1 MIKLSDK
8 IKNYTGPNPFS
19 DSQARNFSD
28 LKVISEFYPI
38 SQFWT
43 LFNDQHEILLGT
55 RGSGKTFLLK
65 MMRYSMLKKIEDPKA
80 QKLVEGKEFIAIYV
94 PMHLEFV
101 APFNDPSLSEEEQIT
116 FFQFGFNCKL
126 AEAYITELISILDDI
141 PDRVER
147 AKRMVSIV
155 EYLNKTWFGDKNTEI
170 YDFYALS
177 NKIVE
182 MYYRVDWSKADTS
195 DLPAVF
201 KRQICA
207 PLLSTKSVI
216 KQLLD
221 LEHEPTWI
229 VCIDEAEFLN
239 KTLQRCINNVFR
251 SDSNRI
257 ALKIATLPYYHK
269 TLETL
274 VENVSVADGN
284 DFSFR
289 VVDLKYD
296 SEDFIALTNKLC
308 SHRLTQRFCEDL
320 ECPDLESFLGKV
332 GNDDQIDYFRHEMG
346 DEASKR
352 ENIEQRII
360 SNFAPKRKENSINYE
375 NKRKTIY
382 DKYAPILF
390 VREMY
395 DLTRKGHFK
404 PGWYAGAQ
412 NVRKLA
418 QGNPRIYIQ
427 IMNDLFE
434 KAKKTSLS
442 AKAQHEV
449 VINFAKKFCEETQA
463 LEGRGPVI
471 YKELNKISNYLH
483 EKVHNGYLRTTGVA
497 FSLEYQA
504 INNYNECKEWL
515 ELAIAYSRIV
525 VENEVKICGIKENT
539 KFSLSNIYA
548 MAYWLPMRSD
558 SPEKILISQNE
569 DNVYIVKNKKKAEQK
584 WEQLSLFDEVLDD

>member
-1 MIKLSDK
+1 MIRLSDN
-8 IKNYTGPNPFS
+8 IKNYTGSNPFS
-19 DSQARNFSD
+19 DNQARNFSD
-28 LKVISEFYPI
+28 IKVISEFYPI
-38 SQFWT
+38 SKFWT

-80 QKLVEGKEFIAIYV
+80 QKLVADKEFIAIYV

-101 APFNDPSLSEEEQIT
+101 APFNDPNLSEDEQIT

-126 AEAYITELISILDDI
+126 AEALITELNSILDDI
-141 PDRVER
+141 QEPVER
-147 AKRMVSIV
+147 AKKMVALV
-155 EYLNKTWFGDKNTEI
+155 EYLDRTWFGDQKSEI
-170 YDFYALS
+170 YDFCALS
-177 NKIVE
+177 NKIIE
-182 MYYRVDWSKADTS
+182 MYYSVDWNDADLSK
-195 DLPAVF
+195 LPTVF

-207 PLLSTKSVI
+207 PLLATKLVI
-216 KQLLD
+216 KQLLNLKRD
-221 LEHEPTWI
+221 PTWI

-257 ALKIATLPYYHK
+257 ALKVATLPYYHK

-274 VENVSVADGN
+274 VTNVSVADGN

-289 VVDLKYD
+289 VVDLD
-296 SEDFIALTNKLC
+296 CNSEDFIALTNKLC
-308 SHRLTQRFCEDL
+308 SHRLKKLVKDEL
-320 ECPDLESFLGKV
+320 NCPDLESFLGKV
-332 GNDDQIDYFRHEMG
+332 GNDDQIDYYRQELG
-346 DEASKR
+346 DEEAKR
-352 ENIEQRII
+352 EIIENKIVE
-360 SNFAPKRKENSINYE
+360 NFAPKRKENA
-375 NKRKTIY
+375 IY

-395 DLTRKGHFK
+395 NLTRKGHYK

-412 NVRKLA
+412 NIRKLS

-434 KAKKTSLS
+434 KARRTTLS

-449 VINFAKKFCEETQA
+449 VMNFAKKFCEETQA

-471 YKELNKISNYLH
+471 YKELDKISNYLH
-483 EKVHNGYLRTTGVA
+483 EKVHSEYLRTTGST
-497 FSLEYQA
+497 FILEYQTS
-504 INNYNECKEWL
+504 NNYEECKEWL
-515 ELAIAYSRIV
+515 ELAIAYSRVIV
-525 VENEVKICGIKENT
+525 DDEVKICGIKENT
-539 KFSLSNIYA
+539 KFNLSNIYA
-548 MAYWLPMRSD
+548 MAYWLPMRGD

-569 DNVYIVKNKKKAEQK
+569 TNFYTVKRKKTVEQEWK
-584 WEQLSLFDEVLDD
+584 QLSLFGEVSDD

>member
-1 MIKLSDK
+1 MIRLSDN

-19 DSQARNFSD
+19 DNQPRNFSD
-28 LKVISEFYPI
+28 IKVINEFYPI
-38 SQFWT
+38 SKFWT

-80 QKLVEGKEFIAIYV
+80 QKLVADKEFIAIYV

-101 APFNDPSLSEEEQIT
+101 APFNDPNLSDDEQIT

-126 AEAYITELISILDDI
+126 AEALITELNSILDDI
-141 PDRVER
+141 QERVER
-147 AKRMVSIV
+147 AKKMVAIV
-155 EYLNKTWFGDKNTEI
+155 EYLDRTWFGDQKSEI

-182 MYYRVDWSKADTS
+182 MYYSVNWNDADLSK
-195 DLPAVF
+195 LPVVF

-207 PLLSTKSVI
+207 PLLATKLVI
-216 KQLLD
+216 KQLLNLQQD
-221 LEHEPTWI
+221 PTWI

-257 ALKIATLPYYHK
+257 ALKVATLPYYHK

-274 VENVSVADGN
+274 VTNVSVADGN

-289 VVDLKYD
+289 VVDLD
-296 SEDFIALTNKLC
+296 CNSEDFIALTNKLC
-308 SHRLTQRFCEDL
+308 SHRLMKMVDEEL
-320 ECPDLESFLGKV
+320 YCPDLESFLGKV
-332 GNDDQIDYFRHEMG
+332 GNDDQIDYYRQELG
-346 DEASKR
+346 DEEAKR
-352 ENIEQRII
+352 ENVEKKIIE
-360 SNFAPKRKENSINYE
+360 NFAPKRKENAINYK
-375 NKRKTIY
+375 NTRKAIY

-390 VREMY
+390 IREMY
-395 DLTRKGHFK
+395 NLTRKGHYK

-412 NVRKLA
+412 NIRKLS

-434 KAKKTSLS
+434 KARRTSLS

-449 VINFAKKFCEETQA
+449 VMNFANKFCEETQA

-471 YKELNKISNYLH
+471 YKELDKISNYLH
-483 EKVHNGYLRTTGVA
+483 EKVHSEYLRTTGSS
-497 FSLEYQA
+497 FILEYQTSN
-504 INNYNECKEWL
+504 IYEECKEWI

-525 VENEVKICGIKENT
+525 VDDEVKICGIKENT
-539 KFSLSNIYA
+539 KFNLANIYA
-548 MAYWLPMRSD
+548 MAYWLPMRSG
-558 SPEKILISQNE
+558 SSEKILISQNE
-569 DNVYIVKNKKKAEQK
+569 TNLYTVKSKKKVEQEWK
-584 WEQLSLFDEVLDD
+584 QLSLFDEVSDD

>member
-1 MIKLSDK
+1 MRWSDS
-8 IKNYTGPNPFS
+8 IKNYMGPNPFS

-28 LKVISEFYPI
+28 IKVISEFYPI

-65 MMRYSMLKKIEDPKA
+65 MMRYSMLKKIDDPKA
-80 QKLVEGKEFIAIYV
+80 QKLVVDKEFIAIYV

-101 APFNDPSLSEEEQIT
+101 APFNDSNLSENNQID

-126 AEAYITELISILDDI
+126 AEALITELSSILEDI
-141 PDRVER
+141 DEPVER
-147 AKRMVSIV
+147 AKKMVSIV
-155 EYLNKTWFGDKNTEI
+155 EYLNRTWFGDQESEI
-170 YDFYALS
+170 YDLFALS

-182 MYYRVDWSKADTS
+182 MYYSVDWNDADLRS
-195 DLPAVF
+195 YPAVF

-207 PLLSTKSVI
+207 PLLATKLVI
-216 KQLLD
+216 KQLLN
-221 LEHEPTWI
+221 LEQDPTWI

-239 KTLQRCINNVFR
+239 KALQKCINNVFR

-257 ALKIATLPYYHK
+257 ALKVATLPYYHK

-274 VENVSVADGN
+274 VANVSVTDGN

-289 VVDLKYD
+289 DVDLNYN

-308 SHRLTQRFCEDL
+308 LHRLKKMSNEKFD
-320 ECPDLESFLGKV
+320 CPDLESFLGKV
-332 GNDDQIDYFRHEMG
+332 GNDDQIDYYRQEMG
-346 DEASKR
+346 IEESKK
-352 ENIEQRII
+352 EKIERRII
-360 SNFAPKRKENSINYE
+360 ENFSPKRKENAVNYK
-375 NKRKTIY
+375 NTRKAIY

-395 DLTRKGHFK
+395 NLTRKGHYK

-412 NVRKLA
+412 NIRKLS

-434 KAKKTSLS
+434 KARRTPLS

-463 LEGRGPVI
+463 LEGKGPVI
-471 YKELNKISNYLH
+471 YKELDKISKYLH
-483 EKVHNGYLRTTGVA
+483 EKVHSGYLRTTGSSFV
-497 FSLEYQA
+497 LQYQTSE
-504 INNYNECKEWL
+504 NYNECREWL
-515 ELAIAYSRIV
+515 ELAIAYSRV
-525 VENEVKICGIKENT
+525 VVDDEVKICGIKENT
-539 KFSLSNIYA
+539 KFNMSNIYS

-558 SPEKILISQNE
+558 SPEKIIISQIETNF
-569 DNVYIVKNKKKAEQK
+569 YTVKSKKKVEQEWK
-584 WEQLSLFDEVLDD
+584 QISLFDEVLHD